1 MTNIKENLINK
12 CIAAKKAGKILAV
25 STGEERNNA
34 LISMASALEED
45 EKAILEANA
54 KDIEKAKEN
63 GIKEA
68 MVDRLM
74 LNSIRLKAIA
84 DAMRKVA
91 ALPDPLGSGE
101 VWTRPNG
108 LVIKKVKVPLGN
120 IAIIYESRP
129 NVTAD
134 AVCLCIKSGNTVFLR
149 GGKEAFFSNTAII
162 SALKKGL
169 ENSGFS
175 GDLIQTPEDT
185 SRETANTLMTLSGY
199 VDLLIPRGGKSLIR
213 SVVDNATVPVI
224 ETGAGNCHVYVEK
237 TADLEMAAKIV
248 KNAKMQR
255 PSVCNAAENLL
266 VDREIAKE
274 FLPVIKKVLEGTEL
288 RGCKETVGIIGGIEA
303 TEEDFFT
310 EYDDYIM
317 SLKIVDGY
325 KEAVEHINAHST
337 GHSEAIVTTNTVAA
351 DYFTAN
357 IDSAAVYVNASTRF
371 TDGEEFGFGAEIGI
385 STQRL
390 HARGPMGLSE
400 MTTVKY
406 IVSGNGQT
414 RG

>member
-1 MTNIKENLINK
+1 MTTRENLINK
-12 CIAAKKAGKILAV
+12 CILAKEAGKMLAV
-25 STGEERNNA
+25 STGEARNRA
-34 LISMASALEED
+34 LVSMAEA
-45 EKAILEANA
+45 LEANEA
-54 KDIEKAKEN
+54 EILKANEEDIKMAKEN

-68 MVDRLM
+68 MVDRLL
-74 LNSIRLKAIA
+74 LNPKRIKAIA

-91 ALPDPLGSGE
+91 DLPDPLGAGE

-108 LVIKKVKVPLGN
+108 LMIRKVKVPLGN

-162 SALKKGL
+162 KALREGL
-169 ENSGFS
+169 ENAGFS
-175 GDLIQTPEDT
+175 GNLIQTPDDT
-185 SRETANTLMTLSGY
+185 SRETSTQLMTLTGY
-199 VDLLIPRGGKSLIR
+199 VDLLIPRGGKGLIR

-237 TADLEMAAKIV
+237 TADLEMAAVIV

-266 VDREIAKE
+266 VDREIAEE

-288 RGCKETVGIIGGIEA
+288 RGCEETVKIIGGISA

-317 SLKIVDGY
+317 SLKVVDGY
-325 KEAVEHINAHST
+325 EEAVRHINIHST
-337 GHSEAIVTTNTVAA
+337 GHSEAIVTKNTDAA

-357 IDSAAVYVNASTRF
+357 VNSAAVYVNASTRF

-385 STQRL
+385 STQKL
-390 HARGPMGLSE
+390 HARGPMGLNE

-406 IVSGNGQT
+406 IVVGNGQT

>member
-1 MTNIKENLINK
+1 MNNIKENLINK
-12 CIAAKKAGKILAV
+12 CIKAKKAGKLLAV
-25 STGEERNNA
+25 STGEARNNA
-34 LISMASALEED
+34 LLAMADSLEKN
-45 EKAILEANA
+45 EKLILDANA

-74 LNSIRLKAIA
+74 LNSARIKAIA

-108 LVIKKVKVPLGN
+108 LMIRKVKVPLGN

-162 SALKKGL
+162 SALREGL
-169 ENSGFS
+169 EKSGFS
-175 GDLIQTPEDT
+175 GDLIQTPDDT
-185 SRETANTLMTLSGY
+185 SRETATALMTLSGY

-237 TADLEMAAKIV
+237 TADLEMAARIV

-266 VDREIAKE
+266 VDREIAND

-288 RGCKETVGIIGGIEA
+288 RGCEETVGIIDVASA

-317 SLKIVDGY
+317 SLKVVDGY
-325 KEAVEHINAHST
+325 KEAVEHINVHST
-337 GHSEAIVTTNTVAA
+337 GHSEAIITRNTEAA

-406 IVSGNGQT
+406 IVVGNGQT